1 MAENIKKQSLL
12 EVIEDSIKKNW
23 KLPAYS
29 DYGTDTSFTYAD
41 VAQQMARLHYIYKE
55 LGIKQGDKICLCAKN
70 SSRWAIAALSITTY
84 GGVLVPVLHDFS
96 VEQIQNIY
104 EHSESSLM
112 ICDTKLKDAF
122 PEAMDVSNFS
132 FFDGRT
138 TVSIDKFKKLKK
150 KEVKYFREKPDDLAL
165 ISYTSGSTGH
175 SKGVML
181 PYRAIWGNSKDVD
194 YLFDLKRGDDL
205 LPLLPM
211 SHMYGFAFEYM
222 YGTCVGCHAHFLTK
236 IPSPKIVLEAFGEV
250 KPRMIVCVP
259 LVIEKIVQSKVF
271 PLIRTKTFRLWLKV
285 PVIKQFIY
293 WQIKRKLYK
302 AFGGNIIQAVIGGAA
317 LNQEVDAFLA
327 KIHFPYSI
335 GYGMT
340 ECAPLICFD
349 NYKSMKK
356 GSCGR
361 VLPNMEI
368 RVDSED
374 PHKVPGEILARGTN
388 TMLGYYK
395 NEEETQEAMGE
406 DGWLHTGDLGVID
419 EEGYL
424 FIRGRK
430 KTMLLGANGQ
440 NVYPEEIED
449 QILTL
454 TNFEECVVV
463 QRGEKLVALVY
474 ISEKTMEAKNITRE
488 HIERHL
494 DNYRKRINEKLPKF
508 AAISAIEIQDEE
520 FEKTP
525 KRSIRR
531 YLYK

>member
-23 KLPAYS
+23 NRPAYS
-29 DYGTDTSFTYAD
+29 DYGTDTVFTYAD
-41 VAQQMARLHYIYKE
+41 VARQMARLHYIYKE
-55 LGIKQGDKICLCAKN
+55 CGVKTGDKISLCAKN

-84 GGVLVPVLHDFS
+84 GAVLVPILHDFNPD
-96 VEQIQNIY
+96 QIKNIY
-104 EHSESSLM
+104 EHSESVLM
-112 ICDTKLKDAF
+112 ICDSRLQDVF
-122 PEAMDVSNFS
+122 PRAVDISNFS
-132 FFDGRT
+132 FFDGT
-138 TVSIDKFKKLKK
+138 STISIEKFLHFKKKD
-150 KEVKYFREKPDDLAL
+150 VKYFRERPDDLAL
-165 ISYTSGSTGH
+165 ISYTSGSTGR

-181 PYRAIWGNSKDVD
+181 PYRAIWGNAKDVD
-194 YLFDLKRGDDL
+194 YLFDLKRGEDL

-222 YGTCVGCHAHFLTK
+222 YGTCIGVHSHFLTK
-236 IPSPKIVLEAFGEV
+236 IPSPKIVLQALKDV

-259 LVIEKIVQSKVF
+259 LVIEKIVQNNVF
-271 PLIRTKTFRLWLKV
+271 PILRTKTFRFWLKV
-285 PVIKQFIY
+285 PVVKNFLY
-293 WQIKRKLYK
+293 WQIRRKLYK
-302 AFGGNIIQAVIGGAA
+302 AFGGNIIQVVIGGAA
-317 LNQEVDAFLA
+317 LNQEVDAFLSR
-327 KIHFPYSI
+327 IHFPYSI

-349 NYKSMKK
+349 NYKTMRR

-361 VLPNMEI
+361 VLPNMQI
-368 RVDSED
+368 RINSVDPE
-374 PHKVPGEILARGTN
+374 HVPGEILTKGTN

-395 NEEETQEAMGE
+395 NETETQETMDA
-406 DGWLHTGDLGVID
+406 DGWLHTGDLGIID
-419 EEGYL
+419 KDGYL

-449 QILTL
+449 QVLTL
-454 TNFEECVVV
+454 TDFEECVVV

-474 ISEKTMEAKNITRE
+474 ISEKAMAKLNVTRD
-488 HIERHL
+488 HLERHL
-494 DNYRKRINEKLPKF
+494 DNYRRRINEKLPKF
-508 AAISAIEIQDEE
+508 ASLSAIELQDEE

>member
-12 EVIEDSIKKNW
+12 EVIEDSIRKNW
-23 KLPAYS
+23 KMPAYS
-29 DYGTDTSFTYAD
+29 DYGTDTCFTYAD

-70 SSRWAIAALSITTY
+70 SSRWAIAALSVTTY

-96 VEQIQNIY
+96 PEQIQNIY
-104 EHSESSLM
+104 QHSESSLM
-112 ICDTKLKDAF
+112 ICDAKLKDIF
-122 PEAMDVSNFS
+122 PDGMDISNFS

-138 TVSIDKFKKLKK
+138 AVSIDKFKKLKK
-150 KEVKYFREKPDDLAL
+150 KDVKYFRENPEDLAL

-181 PYRAIWGNSKDVD
+181 PYRAIWGNAKDVD
-194 YLFDLKRGDDL
+194 FLFDLKRGDDL

-211 SHMYGFAFEYM
+211 SHMYGFAFEFM
-222 YGTCVGCHAHFLTK
+222 YGTCAGCHAHFLTK
-236 IPSPKIVLEAFGEV
+236 VPSPKIVLEAFGQV

-259 LVIEKIVQSKVF
+259 LVIEKIVQNKVF

-285 PVIKQFIY
+285 PVVKEFIY

-317 LNQEVDAFLA
+317 LNQEVDSFLA

-349 NYKSMKK
+349 HYKTMKK

-368 RVDSED
+368 RIDSED

-395 NEEETQEAMGE
+395 NPEETDEAMGE
-406 DGWLHTGDLGVID
+406 DGWIHTGDLGVID

-474 ISEKTMEAKNITRE
+474 ISEKTMEDKNITRE
-488 HIERHL
+488 HLERHL

-508 AAISAIEIQDEE
+508 AAISAIEIHDEE

>member
-1 MAENIKKQSLL
+1 MADNIKKESLM
-12 EVIEDSIKKNW
+12 EVLEDSIKRNW

-29 DYGTDTSFTYAD
+29 DYGTDTCFTYSD
-41 VAQQMARLHYIYKE
+41 VAKQIARLHYIYKE
-55 LGIKQGDKICLCAKN
+55 RGVKPGDRISLCAKN
-70 SSRWAIAALSITTY
+70 SSRWAIAALSVTTY
-84 GGVLVPVLHDFS
+84 GGVLVPILHDFNPD
-96 VEQIQNIY
+96 QIKNIC
-104 EHSESSLM
+104 EHSESVLM
-112 ICDTKLKDAF
+112 ICDVRLKDIF
-122 PEAMDVSNFS
+122 PHAMDIADFS
-132 FFDGRT
+132 FFDGST
-138 TVSIDKFKKLKK
+138 NVSAEKFKGLRKK
-150 KEVKYFREKPDDLAL
+150 DVKYFREEPEALAL
-165 ISYTSGSTGH
+165 ISYTSGSTGR
-175 SKGVML
+175 SKGVMI
-181 PYRAIWGNSKDVD
+181 PYRAIWGNAKDVD
-194 YLFDLKRGDDL
+194 FLFDLKRGDDL

-222 YGTCVGCHAHFLTK
+222 YGTCIGVHSHFLTK
-236 IPSPKIVLEAFGEV
+236 IPSPKIVLQALQDV

-259 LVIEKIVQSKVF
+259 LVIEKIVQSNVF
-271 PLIRTKTFRLWLKV
+271 PLIRTKTFRFWLNV
-285 PVIKQFIY
+285 PVVRKFIY

-302 AFGGNIIQAVIGGAA
+302 AFGGNIIQVVIGGAA
-317 LNQEVDAFLA
+317 LSQEVDAFLDR
-327 KIHFPYSI
+327 IHFPYSI

-349 NYKSMKK
+349 NYKTMRR

-361 VLPNMEI
+361 ALPNMQVRI
-368 RVDSED
+368 DSAD
-374 PHKVPGEILARGTN
+374 PRNVPGEILAKGTN

-395 NEEETQEAMGE
+395 NREETLETMDGE
-406 DGWLHTGDLGVID
+406 GWLHTGDLGVMD
-419 EEGYL
+419 GDGYL

-449 QILTL
+449 QVLTL

-474 ISEKTMEAKNITRE
+474 ISEKTMERQNITRE
-488 HIERHL
+488 HLEHHL
-494 DNYRKRINEKLPKF
+494 DNYRRRINERLPKF
-508 AAISAIEIQDEE
+508 AALSAIEIQDEE